1 MVFDFSQISDF
12 PRPLQSEALKN
23 NSHITKGQE
32 VADVRNHLLSFS
44 VLALLNA
51 HCCSALADSTSHEP
65 RQTLTLDNLTDNGFS
80 YIYRDFTGD
89 LPEHSHYALN
99 ASDNLPSPEWIDV
112 SFFRQS
118 APEAIVGS
126 DYCVD
131 IQAAEVDAIT
141 GWESLGLNQ
150 FSSDTVHSF
159 KVSLDVLEGKR
170 PLTDA
175 VAWKILDSTL
185 TDETLPD
192 LIDLKVDVL
201 NPNFS
206 GTAAALQAYNT
217 SIEYSGTLTLSA
229 SALNNTDNVFALDI
243 IDSTLTL
250 KSRGN
255 SEILGDI
262 RATGLSEVSIILTHE
277 TDYFKGRFENATPEE
292 TQMAIRIESGA
303 RWKTHGNNFIND
315 FYWGKDG
322 LLDIADAQGSVSI
335 KTVGSDSNHEILQN
349 TTHLEDGALL
359 RVSINDTDLG
369 SDQYKLQLGDV
380 SPVNPEGA
388 RVFVEI
394 LDNRSEKNTEEL
406 NLGLISVTN
415 VDDSH
420 GKFFLEA
427 IPTYYETGLG
437 AYKTYGSIG
446 TDGADGFIL
455 TSMVTDRLGPS
466 QLVKNVLD
474 FTAALTVSE
483 EQNADRVFSVIT
495 ERLSQNTTR
504 GLWVD
509 AQTGETELDLQSRTS
524 LQTLKTHSL
533 TLGFDR
539 DVDLTELKDETLGA
553 WISRNESDADLKAA
567 SAEIDST
574 AVGFYFHGITED
586 NYRLI
591 LQGHYALGE
600 HSIKTP
606 GFFGDNHILGHAKFD
621 SDYRSYGAGLYF
633 GFTYPD
639 IDKRWFFEPFVSGYT
654 YWIDQD
660 ACSDFETISFKGEK
674 IHQSWVK
681 IGATTGFRAQ
691 GKWPLSVYA
700 QAAWAHR
707 FGQSF
712 DLKGY
717 EGENTEKFK
726 TENLRES
733 WGSLK
738 LSAQY
743 RINEK
748 TLLSTRV
755 SASVSEVVKPKYE
768 WGVNLNYA
776 L

>member
-1 MVFDFSQISDF
+1 M
-12 PRPLQSEALKN
+12 A
-23 NSHITKGQE
+23 
-32 VADVRNHLLSFS
+32 AVRNHLLSFS
-44 VLALLNA
+44 VLALINA
-51 HCCSALADSTSHEP
+51 HCCSALAEPTSHEP
-65 RQTLTLDNLTDNGFS
+65 RQTLTLDNLTDDGFS
-80 YIYRDFTGD
+80 YVYRDFSGD
-89 LPEHSHYALN
+89 LPENSHYALN
-99 ASDNLPSPEWIDV
+99 ASDDPLSPEWIDV

-118 APEAIVGS
+118 EPEARLRS
-126 DYCVD
+126 DYHLD
-131 IQAAEVDAIT
+131 IEARNVDAIAA
-141 GWESLGLNQ
+141 WETLGLPR
-150 FSSDTVHSF
+150 FSANSVHSF
-159 KVSLDVLEGKR
+159 SVSLKVREGER
-170 PLTDA
+170 ALNDA

-185 TDETLPD
+185 TGDSLPD
-192 LIDLKVDVL
+192 TINLKTEVL
-201 NPNFS
+201 NPDFI

-217 SIEYSGTLTLSA
+217 DIEYAGTLTLSA
-229 SALNNTDNVFALDI
+229 SALTNPDNVFALDI
-243 IDSTLTL
+243 VDSSLTF
-250 KSRGN
+250 KSCGN

-262 RATGLSEVSIILTHE
+262 RATGLSEVSVTLTHE

-292 TQMAIRIESGA
+292 TQIAIHIESGA
-303 RWKTHGNNFIND
+303 RWETHGDNFIND
-315 FYWGKDG
+315 FYWGKNG
-322 LLDIADAQGSVSI
+322 LLDIADAKEVVSI
-335 KTVGSDSNHEILQN
+335 KTVGSDSEHEILQN
-349 TTHLEDGALL
+349 TTLVEDGALL
-359 RVSINDTDLG
+359 RVSIND
-369 SDQYKLQLGDV
+369 SDINSDHYKLQLGNV
-380 SPVNPEGA
+380 APVNPEGA

-394 LDNRSEKNTEEL
+394 QDKRTEKNTDEL
-406 NLGLISVTN
+406 NIGLISVTN

-420 GKFFLEA
+420 GKFFVEA

-437 AYKTYGSIG
+437 SFKSYGSIG

-455 TSMVTDRLGPS
+455 TSMVTERLGPS

-474 FTAALTVSE
+474 FTAALAVSE
-483 EQNADRVFSVIT
+483 EQNADRVFSVIAD
-495 ERLSQNTTR
+495 RLSQNASR

-509 AQTGETELDLQSRTS
+509 LQTGETELDLEHRTRS
-524 LQTLKTHSL
+524 QTLKTHSL
-533 TLGFDR
+533 TLGFDH
-539 DVDLTELKDETLGA
+539 DVDLTGLENETLGA
-553 WISRNESDADLKAA
+553 WISRNESEADLKAA
-567 SAEIDST
+567 SSEITST
-574 AVGFYFHGITED
+574 ALGFYFHGITEE

-606 GFFGDNHILGHAKFD
+606 GFFGEDHISDHAEFD

-633 GFTYPD
+633 GFTYPE

-660 ACSDFETISFKGEK
+660 AGSDFETISFKGEK

-681 IGATTGFRAQ
+681 IGTTAGYRAQ

-712 DLKGY
+712 DLTGY

-743 RINEK
+743 RINER

-768 WGVNLNYA
+768 WGVNLNYT

>member
-1 MVFDFSQISDF
+1 M
-12 PRPLQSEALKN
+12 
-23 NSHITKGQE
+23 
-32 VADVRNHLLSFS
+32 ADVRNHLLSFS
-44 VLALLNA
+44 VLTLLNA
-51 HCCSALADSTSHEP
+51 HCCGALADSTSSDP
-65 RQTLTLDNLTDNGFS
+65 LQLTLKDLSNDGFS
-80 YIYRDFTGD
+80 YVYRDFSGD
-89 LPEHSHYALN
+89 LPENSHYTLN
-99 ASDNLPSPEWIDV
+99 ASDDSFSSDWIDV

-118 APEAIVGS
+118 TPEAIVSS
-126 DYCVD
+126 DYCID
-131 IQAAEVDAIT
+131 IQASEVDAIT
-141 GWESLGLNQ
+141 GWESLAIKEFASDKIQSFELSLN
-150 FSSDTVHSF
+150 VE
-159 KVSLDVLEGKR
+159 EGSR
-170 PLTDA
+170 TLTDA

-243 IDSTLTL
+243 IDSTLTF

-262 RATGLSEVSIILTHE
+262 RASGLSEVSVNLTHD

-292 TQMAIRIESGA
+292 TQLAIHIESGA
-303 RWKTHGNNFIND
+303 RWETYGNNFITD

-335 KTVGSDSNHEILQN
+335 KTIGSDSEHDILQN
-349 TTHLEDGALL
+349 ITHVEDGARL
-359 RVSINDTDLG
+359 RVSINDTDLN
-369 SDQYKLQLGDV
+369 SDQYKLQLGQV
-380 SPVNPEGA
+380 SPVDPEGA

-394 LDNRSEKNTEEL
+394 LDNRSEKTTDEL

-437 AYKTYGSIG
+437 SFKTYGSIG

-455 TSMVTDRLGPS
+455 TSMITDRLGPS

-495 ERLSQNTTR
+495 ERLSQNAQR

-509 AQTGETELDLQSRTS
+509 AQTGETELDLQDRTR
-524 LQTLKTHSL
+524 LQTLKTHSI

-539 DVDLTELKDETLGA
+539 DVDFTGLRSETFGA
-553 WISRNESDADLKAA
+553 WISRNKSDTDLKAA
-567 SAEIDST
+567 SAEISST

-600 HSIKTP
+600 HSMKTP
-606 GFFGDNHILGHAKFD
+606 GFFGDDHILSNADFD

-639 IDKRWFFEPFVSGYT
+639 IDKQWFFEPFVSGYT
-654 YWIDQD
+654 YWIDQE
-660 ACSDFETISFKGEK
+660 ASSDFETISFKGEK

-681 IGATTGFRAQ
+681 IGATTGFQAQ
-691 GKWPLSVYA
+691 GKWPLSIYA
-700 QAAWAHR
+700 QAAWTHR

-712 DLKGY
+712 DLSGY
-717 EGENTEKFK
+717 EGKNTEKFK

-768 WGVNLNYA
+768 WGMNLSYA